1 MFSAEPSP
9 LRTPILFLLL
19 FFFLFAFVVN
29 YALATR
35 LAKPLRQH
43 RQQAQISAVPLT
55 VHQGA
60 WPQEFTILEEPLP
73 LSRLVPR
80 SI

>member
-29 YALATR
+29 YALMTR
-35 LAKPLRQH
+35 LTQPLRHH
-43 RQQAQISAVPLT
+43 RQQAQISAVPFA
-55 VHQGA
+55 VPQGA
-60 WPQEFTILEEPLP
+60 WPQEATIADEPLP